1 MSGLEAFA
9 SDKNIETEGSWC
21 DYGTF
26 RVLLAR
32 AGGSNQ
38 KYIKA
43 LQKAAKQ
50 LGVHQNNIEANR
62 AVERALMADYLILGW
77 QTKVDGEWLEGIEH
91 SASVSHLEAG
101 ANGLIP
107 NTRENFRAVL
117 EALNDLSLALQNF
130 ANVHTNYQNEDNEEL
145 AGNS

>member
-9 SDKNIETEGSWC
+9 SDKHIETEGSWC

-38 KYIKA
+38 RYIKA

-62 AVERALMADYLILGW
+62 AVERSLMADYLILGW
-77 QTKVDGEWLEGIEH
+77 QTKVNGEWVDGIEH
-91 SASVSHLEAG
+91 SASVKHLAAG
-101 ANGLIP
+101 PNGLISS
-107 NTRENFRAVL
+107 TRENFKAVL
-117 EALNDLSLALQNF
+117 ESLNDLSMALQNF
-130 ANVHTNYQNEDNEEL
+130 ASVHTNYQNEENEEL
-145 AGNS
+145 AGN

>member
-9 SDKNIETEGSWC
+9 SDKNIEIEGSWC
-21 DYGTF
+21 DYGSF

-38 KYIKA
+38 RYIKA

-62 AVERALMADYLILGW
+62 AIERSLMADYLILGW
-77 QTKVDGEWLEGIEH
+77 QTKVDGEWKEGIEH
-91 SASVSHLEAG
+91 SPSVQHLEAG
-101 ANGLIP
+101 PDGLIP
-107 NTRENFRAVL
+107 NTKANFKAVL

-130 ANVHTNYQNEDNEEL
+130 ANVHTNYQQEEAEEL
-145 AGNS
+145 AGN